1 MVTSKL
7 KDCPTRPECPNCGM
21 AMVTIERT
29 EHKDNVENCKFECCA
44 AVTSRSASQRKLA
57 GAGPADQAASCAVE
71 RLVQRWISS
80 HRKLGLWAYPHWK
93 RPSLARGDQA
103 RRRSLR
109 SMSRQRGLGS

>member
-57 GAGPADQAASCAVE
+57 GAGPADQAASCAGE

-80 HRKLGLWAYPHWK
+80 HRKLGLWAT
-93 RPSLARGDQA
+93 RTGSDRASLAAIR
-103 RRRSLR
+103 
-109 SMSRQRGLGS
+109 LGVGHCAV